1 MVHCVIFLFIKE
13 EIKLNEQTY
22 SVLEFNLIKERV
34 AQFALS
40 EMGKQQLLSLAPST
54 NIKQICSWLDEVS
67 EGVQILE
74 KSSSVPISS
83 LNGIDILMN
92 HLNKGVSLDPIHF
105 VKLADFLISCKK
117 LKQFMK
123 DKEILAPRVTTY
135 VFGIDELPKLLE
147 EIERCIRN
155 GRVDDYASKELAKIR
170 KQLAIQEERLK
181 VKLNQIV
188 NSSKYKMYLQ
198 EFIISERNGRFVI
211 PIKKEYKGKVK
222 GAILDTSASG
232 ATLYIEPAEIIP
244 IQEQISLLKVYE
256 ESELE
261 KILASLTLLV
271 EAHLNQI
278 KLAIETMIHYD
289 ILFAKAKYSR
299 LINGR
304 SVNINNNRHI
314 VLKDARHPLL
324 GDKAVPLSIELG
336 GMYDALI
343 ITGPNTG
350 GKTVTIKTVGLLTLM
365 AQSGLHIPV
374 SEGSQIS
381 IFQQILLDVGDGQS
395 IEHNLSTFSS
405 HIKNII
411 KLLKDANE
419 HSLILLDELGSGT
432 DPAEGM
438 GLATALLKQFFQ
450 KGAIILATTHYS
462 EIKEFAYHTEG
473 FMNGSMEFDIET
485 LQPTYRLIVGEGG
498 ESQAFAI
505 ALKLGLHPKIISD
518 AHQIT
523 YKEVKEYQ
531 VNIDDLHERKELE
544 KQIAYNKYTKAF
556 KNNNKIGDNSNVQ
569 FQKGDNVKITATGEF
584 GIIYDGPDGYN
595 NYIVQVKKEKRS
607 YNYKRLKLYIAAN
620 ELYPDDYDFDIIFET
635 KENRKKA
642 HNMDR
647 KHVEG
652 LYINLDEHKN
662 S

>member
-1 MVHCVIFLFIKE
+1 M
-13 EIKLNEQTY
+13 NEQTY

-54 NIKQICSWLDEVS
+54 NIRQICSWLDEVS

-83 LNGIDILMN
+83 LSGIDILMN

-256 ESELE
+256 ESEVE

-278 KLAIETMIHYD
+278 KLAIETMVHYD

-299 LINGR
+299 IINGR
-304 SVNINNNRHI
+304 SVNITNNRHI

-336 GMYDALI
+336 EMYDALI

-462 EIKEFAYHTEG
+462 EIKEFANHTEG

-531 VNIDDLHERKELE
+531 VKIDDLHERKDLE
-544 KQIAYNKYTKAF
+544 QQIAYNKYARAI
-556 KNNNKIGDNSNVQ
+556 KNNNKKGDNSNVQ

-607 YNYKRLKLYIAAN
+607 YNYKRLKMYIAAN

-642 HNMDR
+642 HIMDR

-652 LYINLDEHKN
+652 LNINLEEHKD

>member
-1 MVHCVIFLFIKE
+1 M
-13 EIKLNEQTY
+13 NEQTY

-278 KLAIETMIHYD
+278 KLAIETMVHYD

-336 GMYDALI
+336 RMYDALI

-365 AQSGLHIPV
+365 VQSGLHIPV

-381 IFQQILLDVGDGQS
+381 VFQQILLDVGDGQS

-462 EIKEFAYHTEG
+462 EIKEFANHTEG

-544 KQIAYNKYTKAF
+544 KQVAYNKFAKAF
-556 KNNNKIGDNSNVQ
+556 KNNNNKGNKSNVQ
-569 FQKGDNVKITATGEF
+569 FQKGDNVKITVTGEF
-584 GIIYDGPDGYN
+584 GIIYDGPDGHN

-607 YNYKRLKLYIAAN
+607 YNFKRLKLYIAAN
-620 ELYPDDYDFDIIFET
+620 KLYPDDYDYDIIFET

-652 LYINLDEHKN
+652 LYINLDEHKD

>member
-1 MVHCVIFLFIKE
+1 MVHCVFLFIKE

-54 NIKQICSWLDEVS
+54 NIRQICSWLDEVS

-83 LNGIDILMN
+83 LSGIDILMN

-256 ESELE
+256 ESEVE

-278 KLAIETMIHYD
+278 KLAIETMVHYD

-299 LINGR
+299 IINGR
-304 SVNINNNRHI
+304 SVNITNNRHI

-336 GMYDALI
+336 EMYDALI

-462 EIKEFAYHTEG
+462 EIKEFANHTEG

-531 VNIDDLHERKELE
+531 VKIDDLHERKDLE
-544 KQIAYNKYTKAF
+544 QQIAYNKYARAI
-556 KNNNKIGDNSNVQ
+556 KNNNKKGDNSNVQ

-607 YNYKRLKLYIAAN
+607 YNYKRLKMYIAAN

-642 HNMDR
+642 HIMDR

-652 LYINLDEHKN
+652 LNINLEEHKD